1 MEPAGA
7 ERDGRGMGLEISLML
22 EALVAA
28 LLVATIVYAAILNR
42 KLGRL
47 RADRAEMEQQIARFV
62 ECTQRAETS
71 IKHLKAVTDEASRS
85 LQQPID
91 RAMAVRDE
99 LVFMIERGDT
109 LSEKLSGR
117 ISAAREPRAPDAHD
131 TPAAAP
137 GRKRNPRQ
145 AAPAH
150 DGSTA
155 PPGGGDEELP
165 GRSRAERDLLRALR
179 DAR

>member
-1 MEPAGA
+1 
-7 ERDGRGMGLEISLML
+7 MGVEMSLML
-22 EALVAA
+22 DGLVAA

-47 RADRAEMEQQIARFV
+47 RADRAELEQQIARFV

-71 IKHLKAVTDEASRS
+71 IKHLKAVADEAGQS

-117 ISAAREPRAPDAHD
+117 ISAAREPRAD
-131 TPAAAP
+131 AAP
-137 GRKRNPRQ
+137 ATAPRRDRNPRQ
-145 AAPAH
+145 
-150 DGSTA
+150 TA
-155 PPGGGDEELP
+155 PGQDGGPPSESQNDEDLP
-165 GRSRAERDLLRALR
+165 GRSKAERDLLRALR

>member
-1 MEPAGA
+1 
-7 ERDGRGMGLEISLML
+7 MGLEMSLML

-47 RADRAEMEQQIARFV
+47 RADRAELEAQIARFV
-62 ECTQRAETS
+62 DCTHRAEAS
-71 IKHLKAVTDEASRS
+71 IKHLKAVSEEAGRS

-117 ISAAREPRAPDAHD
+117 ISAAREPRQEEA
-131 TPAAAP
+131 PAAMPRRERASPGQAP
-137 GRKRNPRQ
+137 GHERGLSDRVAGP
-145 AAPAH
+145 APQ
-150 DGSTA
+150 D
-155 PPGGGDEELP
+155 DEDMA
-165 GRSRAERDLLRALR
+165 GRSKAERDLLRALR
-179 DAR
+179 EAR

>member
-1 MEPAGA
+1 
-7 ERDGRGMGLEISLML
+7 MGLEMSLML
-22 EALVAA
+22 DALVAA

-47 RADRAEMEQQIARFV
+47 RADRAELEAQIARFV
-62 ECTQRAETS
+62 DCTHRAEAS
-71 IKHLKAVTDEASRS
+71 IKHLKAVSEEAGRS

-117 ISAAREPRAPDAHD
+117 ISAAREPRQEEAPAM
-131 TPAAAP
+131 PRRERAAP
-137 GRKRNPRQ
+137 GQDRGLTDRVAGP
-145 AAPAH
+145 APQ
-150 DGSTA
+150 D
-155 PPGGGDEELP
+155 DEDMA
-165 GRSRAERDLLRALR
+165 GRSKAERDLLRALR
-179 DAR
+179 EAR

>member
-1 MEPAGA
+1 
-7 ERDGRGMGLEISLML
+7 MGVEMSLML

-28 LLVATIVYAAILNR
+28 LLVATIIYAAILNR

-47 RADRAEMEQQIARFV
+47 RADRAALEAQIARFV
-62 ECTQRAETS
+62 ECTLRAEAS
-71 IKHLKAVTDEASRS
+71 IKQLKATSDEAGRS

-99 LVFMIERGDT
+99 LVFMIERGDS

-117 ISAAREPRAPDAHD
+117 ISAAREPRAPDASD
-131 TPAAAP
+131 MSAAMP
-137 GRKRNPRQ
+137 RRDRNPRQ
-145 AAPAH
+145 AAPAQDRGASSENENDE
-150 DGSTA
+150 DGA
-155 PPGGGDEELP
+155 
-165 GRSRAERDLLRALR
+165 GRSKAERDLLRALR

>member
-1 MEPAGA
+1 M
-7 ERDGRGMGLEISLML
+7 MGLEMSLLL
-22 EALVAA
+22 ETLVAA

-47 RADRAEMEQQIARFV
+47 RADRAELEAQIARFV
-62 ECTQRAETS
+62 ECTHRAEAS
-71 IKHLKAVTDEASRS
+71 IKHLKAVSEEAGRS

-117 ISAAREPRAPDAHD
+117 ISAAREPRPEE
-131 TPAAAP
+131 TPAAM
-137 GRKRNPRQ
+137 PRRARP
-145 AAPAH
+145 AAPVQDRAQPASAQ
-150 DGSTA
+150 DRMAGPA
-155 PPGGGDEELP
+155 PEEDEDMA
-165 GRSRAERDLLRALR
+165 GRSKAERDLLRALR
-179 DAR
+179 EAR

>member
-1 MEPAGA
+1 
-7 ERDGRGMGLEISLML
+7 MGVEISLML
-22 EALVAA
+22 DGLVAA

-62 ECTQRAETS
+62 ECTQRAEAS
-71 IKHLKAVTDEASRS
+71 IKHLKAVADEAGQS

-117 ISAAREPRAPDAHD
+117 ISAAREPRAD
-131 TPAAAP
+131 TAPAATP
-137 GRKRNPRQ
+137 RRDRNPRQ
-145 AAPAH
+145 PGH
-150 DGSTA
+150 DGS
-155 PPGGGDEELP
+155 PPSERENDEDVP
-165 GRSRAERDLLRALR
+165 GRSKAERDLLRALR

>member
-1 MEPAGA
+1 
-7 ERDGRGMGLEISLML
+7 MGLEMSLML
-22 EALVAA
+22 DALVAA

-47 RADRAEMEQQIARFV
+47 RADRAELEAQIARFV
-62 ECTQRAETS
+62 DCTHRAEAS
-71 IKHLKAVTDEASRS
+71 IKHLKAVSEEAGRS

-117 ISAAREPRAPDAHD
+117 ISAAREPRQEEAPAM
-131 TPAAAP
+131 PRRERAAP
-137 GRKRNPRQ
+137 GQ
-145 AAPAH
+145 APGQDRGLTDRVAGPAPQE
-150 DGSTA
+150 
-155 PPGGGDEELP
+155 DEDMA
-165 GRSRAERDLLRALR
+165 GRSKAERDLLRALR
-179 DAR
+179 EAR

>member
-1 MEPAGA
+1 MELAGA

-28 LLVATIVYAAILNR
+28 LLIATIVYAAILNR

-71 IKHLKAVTDEASRS
+71 IRHLKAVADEASRS

-109 LSEKLSGR
+109 LSEKLSTG
-117 ISAAREPRAPDAHD
+117 
-131 TPAAAP
+131 
-137 GRKRNPRQ
+137 
-145 AAPAH
+145 
-150 DGSTA
+150 
-155 PPGGGDEELP
+155 
-165 GRSRAERDLLRALR
+165 
-179 DAR
+179 

>member
-1 MEPAGA
+1 M
-7 ERDGRGMGLEISLML
+7 MGLEISLML

-47 RADRAEMEQQIARFV
+47 RADRAELEAQIARFV
-62 ECTQRAETS
+62 ECTQRAEAS
-71 IKHLKAVTDEASRS
+71 IKHLKAVADEAGRS

-117 ISAAREPRAPDAHD
+117 ISAAREARPEEAPATGMPKRERA
-131 TPAAAP
+131 
-137 GRKRNPRQ
+137 PRQ
-145 AAPAH
+145 AVPAQ
-150 DGSTA
+150 DR
-155 PPGGGDEELP
+155 GGGDRITGPATGEEEDMA
-165 GRSRAERDLLRALR
+165 GRSKAERDLLRALR
-179 DAR
+179 EAR

>member
-1 MEPAGA
+1 M
-7 ERDGRGMGLEISLML
+7 MGLEMSLLL
-22 EALVAA
+22 ETLVAA

-47 RADRAEMEQQIARFV
+47 RADRAELEAQIARFV
-62 ECTQRAETS
+62 ECTHRAEAS
-71 IKHLKAVTDEASRS
+71 IKHLKAVSEEAGRS

-117 ISAAREPRAPDAHD
+117 ISAAREPRAEE
-131 TPAAAP
+131 TPAAMPRRARPAAP
-137 GRKRNPRQ
+137 VQ
-145 AAPAH
+145 AAPGQERGQDRMA
-150 DGSTA
+150 GPA
-155 PPGGGDEELP
+155 PEEDDDMA
-165 GRSRAERDLLRALR
+165 GRSKAERDLLRALR
-179 DAR
+179 EAR